1 MLIHPLICQKARIS
15 RYKYL
20 TIWKCLPRVVK
31 RSKIKYAKGQR
42 ASEVLDV
49 NSLRLIPS
57 VLKIVF
63 LIGCFSNVE

>member
-1 MLIHPLICQKARIS
+1 M
-15 RYKYL
+15 
-20 TIWKCLPRVVK
+20 VK